1 VLTEVHCHQHAVLG
15 WDADEK
21 LLTAAGAQA
30 EHLETGCCGLAGNFG
45 FQVGH
50 GEMSEACA
58 ERALLSRLREAT
70 PGAVVLAD
78 GFSCRT
84 QIHEL
89 EAAAAKPC
97 TSPSCLPRRAAS
109 TTTIPNEPPPRRPAP
124 ATPDGQGRRPGR
136 NRRRPGRRRRG
147 GPLGAH
153 PRRRSQGEVA
163 PVHQQSA
170 AYSAGGGSGVA
181 VILI

>member
-1 VLTEVHCHQHAVLG
+1 VLSQVHCHQRAVLG

-21 LLTAAGAQA
+21 LLAAAGAQA

-50 GEMSEACA
+50 GEVSEACA
-58 ERALLSRLREAT
+58 ERALLPRLREAA

-89 EAAAAKPC
+89 DSGGREAMHLAELLATAGGLGHDHPER
-97 TSPSCLPRRAAS
+97 TA
-109 TTTIPNEPPPRRPAP
+109 AP
-124 ATPDGQGRRPGR
+124 AARPRHPDGQGRRPSR
-136 NRRRPGRRRRG
+136 NRRRPAGRSSAPAR
-147 GPLGAH
+147 P
-153 PRRRSQGEVA
+153 GEVA
-163 PVHQQSA
+163 PVHQESA
-170 AYSAGGGSGVA
+170 AYRAGGGPAVA
-181 VILI
+181 AILI

>member
-1 VLTEVHCHQHAVLG
+1 MLG

-21 LLTAAGAQA
+21 LLSAAGAQA
-30 EHLETGCCGLAGNFG
+30 EHLETGCCSLAGNFG
-45 FQVGH
+45 FQVSH
-50 GEMSEACA
+50 GEVSEACA
-58 ERALLSRLREAT
+58 ARTLLPRLREAA

-89 EAAAAKPC
+89 DSGGREAMHLA
-97 TSPSCLPRRAAS
+97 SPSCLPRRAAS
-109 TTTIPNEPPPRRPAP
+109 TMTIPNEPPPPP
-124 ATPDGQGRRPGR
+124 TPDGGPLPWPE
-136 NRRRPGRRRRG
+136 RRRPGRRRGDSGLRRRG

-153 PRRRSQGEVA
+153 PRRRSRGKQRQ
-163 PVHQQSA
+163 VHQESA
-170 AYSAGGGSGVA
+170 AYCAGGGTGVA

>member
-1 VLTEVHCHQHAVLG
+1 MHCHQHAVLG

-21 LLTAAGAQA
+21 AADAAGAQA

-50 GEMSEACA
+50 GEVSEACA
-58 ERALLSRLREAT
+58 ERALLPRLREAA
-70 PGAVVLAD
+70 PGAVVLAG

-89 EAAAAKPC
+89 DSGGREAMHLAELLATAGGLDHDHPERTAA
-97 TSPSCLPRRAAS
+97 
-109 TTTIPNEPPPRRPAP
+109 PPRGPRG
-124 ATPDGQGRRPGR
+124 DS
-136 NRRRPGRRRRG
+136 GRRRRG

-163 PVHQQSA
+163 PVHQESA
-170 AYSAGGGSGVA
+170 AYRAGGGPGVA
-181 VILI
+181 AILI